1 MIHNN
6 IYIYIYIYTYR
17 NIDRYFVKN
26 NIASIKKYGGDDGC
40 MDSGVE
46 EE

>member
-6 IYIYIYIYTYR
+6 IYIYIYR

>member
-6 IYIYIYIYTYR
+6 ICTYR